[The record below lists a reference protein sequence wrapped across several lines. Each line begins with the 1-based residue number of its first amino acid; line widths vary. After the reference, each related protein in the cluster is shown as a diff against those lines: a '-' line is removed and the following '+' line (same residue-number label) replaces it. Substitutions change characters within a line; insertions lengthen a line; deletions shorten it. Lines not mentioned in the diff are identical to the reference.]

1 MYPNVAIVKLSS
13 LRLVRLVRLTSL
25 LLPSQQK
32 ILCTRSFSAKLD
44 CLIILCTRGGIL
56 SVNLFNISEAKFTP
70 YPFNSHVCAVSEIGD
85 GAIFSCITDLNE
97 IIMFNLHTGG
107 V

>member
-1 MYPNVAIVKLSS
+1 MRVPYVAIVKLSS

-25 LLPSQQK
+25 LLPNQQK
-32 ILCTRSFSAKLD
+32 ILCARFFSAKPGR
-44 CLIILCTRGGIL
+44 LIVLCTRGIL
-56 SVNLFNISEAKFTP
+56 RVDLFDISEATFTP
-70 YPFNSHVCAVSEIGD
+70 YPFNSDVCAVSEIGD